1 MNQSFN
7 KFIKIF
13 KLSTIGLLLAVI
25 ILIVSVIVIPKKYY
39 MDGSYDLPFE
49 DRVPAMLE
57 KIGFFD
63 ILFGNIEF
71 RTSGKH
77 QKKYGIETAK
87 ISSEKEKKLNSMIDE
102 SIKAQLEY
110 YSTKKDESLEKV
122 KNLYLP
128 EAFEQY
134 KEYVKLFSTFQ
145 EAKSG
150 NQSYDKIEKMKFSPP
165 RIYRDLPNRI
175 GMINFIKF
183 NYRDNSEITQI
194 FIFKNTN
201 SDWKIEKQVEV
212 NIQLGETEAGLINQ
226 IIDSQK

>member
-1 MNQSFN
+1 MNQIFN

-13 KLSTIGLLLAVI
+13 KLSALGLLFVVI
-25 ILIVSVIVIPKKYY
+25 ILIVSVTVIPKKYY
-39 MDGSYDLPFE
+39 MGGSYDLPFE

-63 ILFGNIEF
+63 MLFGNIEF
-71 RTSGKH
+71 RISGEH
-77 QKKYGIETAK
+77 QKIYGIETAK
-87 ISSEKEKKLNSMIDE
+87 ISSEEEKNLNEKIKK

-110 YSTKKDESLEKV
+110 YTTKNEESLEKV

-128 EAFEQY
+128 KAFEQY

-165 RIYRDLPNRI
+165 RIYKDLPDRI

-212 NIQLGETEAGLINQ
+212 NIQLGETEAGLIKQ